1 MQYMKT
7 FTVLAIMIGLTA
19 CNAPEKNV
27 QTDTTASTSEI
38 SSEDNRNSDEDNVMT
53 TEGYFM
59 PCTNGSYL
67 IVSETVGE
75 VVLYPENDDK
85 SIFDDL
91 TAGDKIKAVHGLIE
105 ETYPGRTAVYDIEKL
120 SDGNFEDIPA
130 EKISHLEEMGWTAVA
145 DPAIEDYELIEIK
158 PQCTPSMGFSFKL
171 PEDWTYEGVQTDDEP
186 TSSSAVYLK
195 PSDVTSEGTIV
206 VEYIEG
212 GVGVCGTGLTER
224 EIDFNGYPAVQG
236 FYNGSDIW
244 SYIILKEDYNGCA
257 IWNNTDWY
265 GDYAEEADFILST
278 VEFKHYE

>member
-1 MQYMKT
+1 MQYIKT
-7 FTVLAIMIGLTA
+7 ILIIALMICLTA
-19 CNAPEKNV
+19 CNTPDKNV
-27 QTDTTASTSEI
+27 QADTTAKKSEI
-38 SSEDNRNSDEDNVMT
+38 SAEDNQKPDEDIVMT

-91 TAGDKIKAVHGLIE
+91 TAGDKIKAAHGLIE
-105 ETYPGRTAVYDIEKL
+105 ETYPGWTAVYDIEKL

-130 EKISHLEEMGWTAVA
+130 EKISHLEEMGWIAVA
-145 DPAIEDYELIEIK
+145 DSAIEDYDLVEIT
-158 PQCTPSMGFSFKL
+158 PQCEPSMGFSFKL
-171 PEDWTYEGVQTDDEP
+171 PEGWTYEVVQTDDEP
-186 TSSSAVYLK
+186 TSSTAVYLK

-206 VEYIEG
+206 IEYIEG
-212 GVGVCGTGLTER
+212 GVFVCGTGLKEQI
-224 EIDFNGYPAVQG
+224 IDFNGYSSSQG
-236 FYNGSDIW
+236 FYYDNKIW
-244 SYIILKEDYNGCA
+244 SFIILKNDYNGCA

-265 GDYAEEADFILST
+265 GDYAEETDFILST